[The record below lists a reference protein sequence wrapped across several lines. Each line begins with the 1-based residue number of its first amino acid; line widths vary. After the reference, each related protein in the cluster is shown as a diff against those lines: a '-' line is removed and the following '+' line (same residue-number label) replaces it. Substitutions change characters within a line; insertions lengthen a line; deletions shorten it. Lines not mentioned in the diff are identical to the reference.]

1 MCDYD
6 RTMDVSE
13 DVARSERRLPRSNVG
28 SPAASYSGKGDPY
41 DQPGDS
47 YRAEQEGYPRHRTV
61 PLPSP
66 TEDAMGEPVTQEP
79 VADGRRCPD
88 CGHVASRDQKF
99 CSQCG
104 RSLWLSCFACGATCA
119 ADEKYC
125 GRCGSNL
132 AEARQIGERQC
143 REALTKARSLAET
156 GHFAQAI
163 QLLAEVAESETPG
176 TTQHVQRAGK
186 LMEKLNRLQRS
197 EMAKAEEAASAAKK
211 LISAGNF
218 ARALSVLQRILPGLR
233 SAVVDQ
239 LIQECQERVQEIQA
253 LEQHLKDAAAQR
265 SGAKVL
271 AAVNRLLLLQP
282 EHPLAIRYASSIR
295 ERAKAHAEQAIKA
308 FRYQQAWELL
318 QKIPGPVWDE
328 QTAMLH
334 AVAFELVYLTKQI
347 EQSACIH
354 PALKDTL
361 SRFRE
366 LVPQDEER
374 IRRCN
379 ELEERLKKAVADPRQ
394 LRARVKADPA
404 PKDGPSIEW
413 LSGFQRIVYG
423 PEVCGELL
431 WKYAGCFCAAC
442 GLALQGLGQT
452 EINFNLLPD
461 DHRPW
466 YARVAQAFRSRQP
479 GSAWG
484 LDLGQS
490 GLKCA
495 RLSIDE
501 TGEIALTHVDV
512 LEHRKPL
519 SQAADDEEE
528 KRIINETLS
537 RFVEQHDEPAD
548 RVCLGL
554 PSRRVFLRV
563 LKMPPLP
570 AEKMEAALPYEAKRV
585 LVGRL
590 DQHVWRYQVF
600 SDEEQPH
607 AEHIDVLFAAAKR
620 FPVIDRIARLADLGV
635 EVDVVQ
641 SSSVAVLNLWLY
653 EGASTSPG
661 ESAGKTNGKLAA
673 PLAQT
678 RSRRQ
683 HFLLIDGGGD
693 ATTMLAG
700 GPGGLLVRA
709 SGVGGNLLTQQIARE
724 FRVTLAHAEQI
735 KRQPLRAP
743 SLLEYHQL
751 MENLYGQLFE
761 DVQRVVQGR
770 PEFDKVLLCG
780 GAFLSWDMLEF
791 FLQHAPA
798 YFKEKP
804 GP

>member
-1 MCDYD
+1 
-6 RTMDVSE
+6 
-13 DVARSERRLPRSNVG
+13 
-28 SPAASYSGKGDPY
+28 
-41 DQPGDS
+41 
-47 YRAEQEGYPRHRTV
+47 
-61 PLPSP
+61 
-66 TEDAMGEPVTQEP
+66 MGEPVTQEP

-104 RSLWLSCFACGATCA
+104 RSLWSPCPACGATCA
-119 ADEKYC
+119 VDEKYC
-125 GRCGSNL
+125 GHCGSNL
-132 AEARQIGERQC
+132 VEARHIGERRCQ
-143 REALTKARSLAET
+143 EAMNKARSLAET
-156 GHFAQAI
+156 GHFGQAI
-163 QLLAEVAESETPG
+163 ELLAEVAEGEMPG
-176 TTQHVQRAGK
+176 ANQHAQRARK
-186 LMEKLNRLQRS
+186 LMEKLSRLQQS
-197 EMAKAEEAASAAKK
+197 EKAKAEEAVNAAKK
-211 LISAGNF
+211 LISAGDF
-218 ARALSVLQRILPGLR
+218 ARALSMLQRILPGLR
-233 SAVVDQ
+233 SAAVDQ
-239 LIQECQERVQEIQA
+239 LIHECQERVQEIRA
-253 LEQHLKDAAAQR
+253 LEQQLNGAAAQR
-265 SGAKVL
+265 SGANVL

-282 EHPLAIRYASSIR
+282 EHPLATRYASTIR
-295 ERAKAHAEQAIKA
+295 ERAKARAEQAIKS
-308 FRYQQAWELL
+308 FRYRQAWELL
-318 QKIPGPVWDE
+318 QKIPGPAWDE
-328 QTAMLH
+328 QTEMLH

-347 EQSACIH
+347 EQPVCIH

-379 ELEERLKKAVADPRQ
+379 ELEERLNKAAADPHQ
-394 LRARVKADPA
+394 LRARVKADA
-404 PKDGPSIEW
+404 AAKDGPSIEW

-423 PEVCGELL
+423 PEVSGELL
-431 WKYAGCFCAAC
+431 WKYAGCFWAAC

-466 YARVAQAFRSRQP
+466 YARVAQAFRVRQP

-528 KRIINETLS
+528 KRLINETLS
-537 RFVEQHDEPAD
+537 RFVQQHDEPAD

-554 PSRRVFLRV
+554 SSRLVFLRA

-590 DQHVWRYQVF
+590 DQYVWRYQVLG
-600 SDEEQPH
+600 DDEQPH
-607 AEHIDVLFAAAKR
+607 AEYMDVLFAAAKR
-620 FPVIDRIARLADLGV
+620 FPVVDRIGRLADLGI

-641 SSSVAVLNLWLY
+641 SSSVAMLNCWLY
-653 EGASTSPG
+653 ESAPTSPG
-661 ESAGKTNGKLAA
+661 ESAEKTNGKFPA
-673 PLAQT
+673 PPAQT
-678 RSRRQ
+678 SSPRQ

-709 SGVGGNLLTQQIARE
+709 SGVSGNLLTQHIARE
-724 FRVTLAHAEQI
+724 FRVTLARAEQI
-735 KRQPLRAP
+735 KRHPVRAP
-743 SLLEYHQL
+743 SLLEYRQL
-751 MENLYGQLFE
+751 MENLYGQLAE
-761 DVQRVVQGR
+761 DVQRVAQNR
-770 PEFDKVLLCG
+770 PEFGKVLLCG
-780 GAFLSWDMLEF
+780 GSFLSWDMLEF
-791 FLQHAPA
+791 FLQRGPA
-798 YFKEKP
+798 YFKAKP
-804 GP
+804 DA